1 MLTFY
6 YHILEGSNGME
17 FLDNFLSRED
27 LIEKYKDNALLLY
40 ALELRMQLE
49 DIQSVA
55 SDALTDGN
63 DDKKCDLVYID
74 EEEGLAII
82 AQGYMSQKERLS
94 APSSKASDLNTAVTW
109 LLNEDLNNLPMDIKA
124 ASYQLRQAIKSKKI
138 HTIQIWYVHNLPESK
153 NVSDEMNAVKLSL
166 MTSLNTY
173 IDNPGDIN
181 VIAIEVGR
189 ETLSTWYKSSSV
201 PILVTDSFE
210 IETPNGGYE
219 IVGDNWNSYMTA
231 IPLTFL
237 FDNYKKYK
245 DNLFSSN
252 IRGYLGSLNNKNN
265 INNGIKNTVE
275 TSPSNFLIYNNGLT
289 ILVNQ
294 IDEISYNNIK
304 IKGMSI
310 VNGAQTTGAIGS
322 VLNRPKENALVSVRF
337 IKCDDHKILRD
348 IIEFN
353 NKQNVVASSDFRS
366 TDEIQ
371 TELRRQFK
379 EIPNVVYLGGRRGGS
394 EDKIKRYSNLIPH
407 DLVAQCL
414 SAFHQDPNTAYNR
427 KKEIWENNTLYS
439 SIFSEKT
446 TALHM
451 LFVYSLYQAI
461 EKKKDSLKNN
471 KNNLSTTEKDIF
483 EYLSIRGSTWVLLAA
498 IASSMD
504 NILNKPIRDFFDLKF
519 SLDTTLDDAINIWEQ
534 PLETTLPFVSSLLP
548 AVQNGVKTRD
558 VISSSIKDFKE
569 KTASILKILWITPGV
584 KDGYEDFCKKVITN

>member
-1 MLTFY
+1 MVF
-6 YHILEGSNGME
+6 M
-17 FLDNFLSRED
+17 DNFLGRQD
-27 LIEKYKDNALLLY
+27 LISKYKDNALLLY
-40 ALELRMQLE
+40 SLELRLQLE

-82 AQGYMSQKERLS
+82 AQGYHSQKDRNS
-94 APSSKASDLNTAVTW
+94 APANKACDLNTAVTW
-109 LLNEDLNNLPMDIKA
+109 LFNEDIENLPLDIRA
-124 ASYQLRQAIKSKKI
+124 ASIQLRQAINDGKI

-166 MTSLNTY
+166 MSALKSYT
-173 IDNPGDIN
+173 DNPKDIN
-181 VIAIEVGR
+181 VISLEVGK
-189 ETLSTWYKSSSV
+189 ETLNRWYKSSSV
-201 PILVTDSFE
+201 PILVNDPFE
-210 IETPNGGYE
+210 ISTPNGGYQ
-219 IVGDNWNSYMTA
+219 IVGDNWTSYMTA

-245 DNLFSSN
+245 DDLFSSN
-252 IRGYLGSLNNKNN
+252 IRGYLGSLNKKNN
-265 INNGIKNTVE
+265 INNGIKRSVE
-275 TSPSNFLIYNNGLT
+275 STPSNFMIYNNGLT
-289 ILVNQ
+289 ILVNNFEEVS
-294 IDEISYNNIK
+294 IKNISVT
-304 IKGMSI
+304 GMSI

-322 VLNRPKENALVSVRF
+322 VLNRPREDALVSVRF
-337 IKCDDHKILRD
+337 IKCDDPKILRD

-371 TELRRQFK
+371 DNLRRQFN
-379 EIPNVVYLGGRRGGS
+379 EIRSVVYLGGRRGGS

-446 TALHM
+446 TARHM
-451 LFVYSLYQAI
+451 FFVYSLYQAI
-461 EKKKDSLKNN
+461 EKKKENLKLN
-471 KNNLSTTEKDIF
+471 KTNLSTTEQDIY
-483 EYLSIRGSTWVLLAA
+483 EYLSVRGSTWVLLAA

-504 NILNKPIRDFFDLKF
+504 NILNKPLRDLFDLKF
-519 SLDTTLDDAINIWEQ
+519 KQEITFEEAVLIWEH
-534 PLETTLPFVSSLLP
+534 PLETALPFVSSLLP
-548 AVQNGVKTRD
+548 AVKNGVKTKD
-558 VISSSIKDFKE
+558 VINNSVKDFKE
-569 KTASILKILWITPGV
+569 KTASILKLLWATPGL
-584 KDGYEDFCKKVITN
+584 KINFEEFSSRTETN

>member
-1 MLTFY
+1 MVF
-6 YHILEGSNGME
+6 M
-17 FLDNFLSRED
+17 DNFLGRQD
-27 LIEKYKDNALLLY
+27 LITKYKDNALLLY
-40 ALELRMQLE
+40 SLELRLQLE

-82 AQGYMSQKERLS
+82 AQGYHSQKDRHS
-94 APSSKASDLNTAVTW
+94 APANKASDLNTAVTW
-109 LLNEDLNNLPMDIKA
+109 LFNEDIKNLPLDIRA
-124 ASYQLRQAIKSKKI
+124 ASIQLREAINEGKI

-166 MTSLNTY
+166 MSALKSYTE
-173 IDNPGDIN
+173 NPKDIN
-181 VIAIEVGR
+181 VISLEVGR
-189 ETLSTWYKSSSV
+189 ETLDRWYKSSSV
-201 PILVTDSFE
+201 PILVNDPFE
-210 IETPNGGYE
+210 ISTPNGGYK
-219 IVGDNWNSYMTA
+219 IVGDNWTSYMTA

-245 DNLFSSN
+245 DDLFSSN
-252 IRGYLGSLNNKNN
+252 IRGYLGSLNKKNN
-265 INNGIKNTVE
+265 INNGIKRSVE
-275 TSPSNFLIYNNGLT
+275 STPSNFMVYNNGLT
-289 ILVNQ
+289 ILV
-294 IDEISYNNIK
+294 DKFEDFSTNNISVT
-304 IKGMSI
+304 GMSI

-322 VLNRPKENALVSVRF
+322 VLNRPREDALVSVRF
-337 IKCDDHKILRD
+337 IKCDDPKILRD

-371 TELRRQFK
+371 DGLRRQFN
-379 EIPNVVYLGGRRGGS
+379 EIRSVVYLGGRRGGS

-446 TALHM
+446 TARHM
-451 LFVYSLYQAI
+451 VFVYSLYQAI
-461 EKKKDSLKNN
+461 EKKKEVLKLN
-471 KNNLSTTEKDIF
+471 KSNLSTTEQDIY
-483 EYLSIRGSTWVLLAA
+483 EYLSVRGSTWVLLAA

-504 NILNKPIRDFFDLKF
+504 NILNKPLRDLFDLKF
-519 SLDTTLDDAINIWEQ
+519 KQTITFEEAVTIWEH
-534 PLETTLPFVSSLLP
+534 PLETALPFVSSLLP
-548 AVQNGVKTRD
+548 AVKNGVKTKE
-558 VISSSIKDFKE
+558 VINNSVKDFKE
-569 KTASILKILWITPGV
+569 KTASILKLLWGTPGL
-584 KDGYEDFCKKVITN
+584 KINFENFSSLTETN